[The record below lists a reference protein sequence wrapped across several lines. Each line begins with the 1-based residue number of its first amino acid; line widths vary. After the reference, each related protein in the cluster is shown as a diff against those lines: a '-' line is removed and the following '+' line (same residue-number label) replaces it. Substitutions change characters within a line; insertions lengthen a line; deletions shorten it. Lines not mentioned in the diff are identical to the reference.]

1 MVLLQNFTFIEKGG
15 CMKFLLV
22 SFILSLLVL
31 SSCSTN
37 RAFTKGEYTDPDRVI
52 LLDDRFND
60 SDMKILADY
69 LVKSLEE
76 SSVIKTEKQVPI
88 VQVET
93 VTNSTSEHIDMQ
105 ALTDKVR
112 AALIKTGKVAF
123 HDKQQRGTLSEE
135 YEYQN
140 NSGNVSKETA
150 KKKGNQVGSDYIMT
164 GNFTSIVQEVGD
176 KKVVFYKLTLN
187 LTNIKT
193 GLISWSDEKE
203 IKKLYKKRSVSM

>member
-1 MVLLQNFTFIEKGG
+1 
-15 CMKFLLV
+15 MKYLLV
-22 SFILSLLVL
+22 SFVLSLLAV

-60 SDMKILADY
+60 SDMKILADA
-69 LVKSLEE
+69 LVKSMENVVL
-76 SSVIKTEKQVPI
+76 KTQVGVPV

-105 ALTDKVR
+105 SLTDKVR
-112 AALIKTGKVAF
+112 AALIKTGKIGF

-135 YEYQN
+135 YDYQN

-150 KKKGNQVGSDYIMT
+150 KKRGGQVGSDYILT
-164 GNFTSIVQEVGD
+164 GNFTSMVQEVGD
-176 KKVVFYKLTLN
+176 QKVIFYKLTLN
-187 LTNIKT
+187 LTDIKT
-193 GLISWSDEKE
+193 GLIPWSDEKE
-203 IKKLYKKRSVSM
+203 IKKLYKKHSVSI